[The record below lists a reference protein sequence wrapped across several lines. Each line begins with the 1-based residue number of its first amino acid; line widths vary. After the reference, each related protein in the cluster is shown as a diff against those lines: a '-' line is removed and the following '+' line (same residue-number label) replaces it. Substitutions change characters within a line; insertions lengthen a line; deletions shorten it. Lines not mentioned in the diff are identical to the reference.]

1 MVSLMERIYLIFVFC
16 LFFAGG
22 LTAQTVSGIVNDDS
36 NNGIAGVSVT
46 ALPSGRVLGAT
57 TNTGIFKVTVPDG
70 TTSLR
75 FGHTAYEQTS
85 TPFSQEKT
93 YYVVVM
99 ASRTTEIET
108 VTVGYVARKRES
120 LTGSAVVIKADDIKD
135 VPAASFTDLLQ
146 GRVPGM
152 NVQLNTGTPGVRGSM
167 SIRGL
172 NSATVNMTG
181 DDAYLSATSPLF
193 VIDGVPIDEGNG
205 FEYGFQTQ
213 GPGVSPLSMIP
224 VEDLEEITVLKDAQA
239 TALYGSR
246 GAYGVILVTTK
257 RGKSRIPI
265 VSYQSKYFVNTIPSL
280 RQVIGGAD
288 ERRIR
293 VNQILQNDSTINSA
307 LGLIND
313 TPLLAD
319 SLNAYYN
326 NSTNW
331 QSYFYG
337 PTINTQ
343 QALNISGGDQ
353 SFNYKIAPGYYKENG
368 IVQNTGFTRY
378 SMNTNMQ
385 YRPSNSFVMSAF
397 MNAYMVRNSFGSG
410 TAYQQRGV
418 AAGAATT
425 SLLPSPSIYSGSM
438 EALASTNVVND
449 NKTGYA
455 NTQVQLEYEVFK
467 GFRATTNVNFTYDNA
482 NQDKFTPEI
491 LNSGESLIYIY
502 NSRQNKLYNR
512 NMLQYNTTF
521 GTEKHNL
528 LMYAFNEIELRDFR
542 AEAMR
547 LVGTGSDNIQTA
559 LSYNSR
565 NTQGG
570 VLNNLN
576 DFRSASYA
584 GNMTYQYDSRYIL
597 ELSYRLDGS
606 SNRGS
611 SGLWSQNPSV
621 GLRWNAS
628 NERFMDNYDWISTA
642 NLRGSWGRNIVPT
655 GSIYDAF
662 GRYIMETGT
671 YNGQPIVSIGT
682 GQIPN
687 TELEPI
693 VTTQLNLALELGLWN
708 DRLLVTYE
716 NYYKQVD
723 KDLVE
728 IQLPNIAG
736 FNMKKVN
743 DQSVVNMGHELS
755 IFYRPLHNNPDWR
768 TTIYAN
774 GALNNDYMASLAGG
788 MRQEIMQHS
797 NLSYVHILKRLGRN
811 ALTNVLYHY
820 RGVYET
826 DDDVPINP
834 ATGLRYRMGGVF
846 GEDAFFKAGDPIFTD
861 LNGDYVLDA
870 EDLVF
875 AGNSQPRFT
884 GGFGATVQYKNWSL
898 QSNFVMTIKRDV
910 LNTSIANY
918 FKSYYFP
925 TGNGALLPIDNYD
938 YWTPHNI
945 SASYP
950 NPFDFRRAELIDAYR
965 YNSTMFQ
972 EDGSYLKFNSATLS
986 YNFDREY
993 LQSRFSITGAR
1004 LYVTAGNIYTF
1015 SRYSGPDPELVSA
1028 LGYDTSDGYPRAR
1041 NFTFGLDIQF

>member
-1 MVSLMERIYLIFVFC
+1 
-16 LFFAGG
+16 
-22 LTAQTVSGIVNDDS
+22 
-36 NNGIAGVSVT
+36 
-46 ALPSGRVLGAT
+46 
-57 TNTGIFKVTVPDG
+57 
-70 TTSLR
+70 
-75 FGHTAYEQTS
+75 
-85 TPFSQEKT
+85 
-93 YYVVVM
+93 
-99 ASRTTEIET
+99 
-108 VTVGYVARKRES
+108 
-120 LTGSAVVIKADDIKD
+120 
-135 VPAASFTDLLQ
+135 
-146 GRVPGM
+146 
-152 NVQLNTGTPGVRGSM
+152 
-167 SIRGL
+167 
-172 NSATVNMTG
+172 
-181 DDAYLSATSPLF
+181 
-193 VIDGVPIDEGNG
+193 
-205 FEYGFQTQ
+205 
-213 GPGVSPLSMIP
+213 
-224 VEDLEEITVLKDAQA
+224 
-239 TALYGSR
+239 
-246 GAYGVILVTTK
+246 
-257 RGKSRIPI
+257 
-265 VSYQSKYFVNTIPSL
+265 
-280 RQVIGGAD
+280 
-288 ERRIR
+288 
-293 VNQILQNDSTINSA
+293 
-307 LGLIND
+307 
-313 TPLLAD
+313 
-319 SLNAYYN
+319 
-326 NSTNW
+326 
-331 QSYFYG
+331 
-337 PTINTQ
+337 
-343 QALNISGGDQ
+343 
-353 SFNYKIAPGYYKENG
+353 
-368 IVQNTGFTRY
+368 
-378 SMNTNMQ
+378 
-385 YRPSNSFVMSAF
+385 
-397 MNAYMVRNSFGSG
+397 
-410 TAYQQRGV
+410 
-418 AAGAATT
+418 
-425 SLLPSPSIYSGSM
+425 
-438 EALASTNVVND
+438 
-449 NKTGYA
+449 
-455 NTQVQLEYEVFK
+455 
-467 GFRATTNVNFTYDNA
+467 
-482 NQDKFTPEI
+482 
-491 LNSGESLIYIY
+491 
-502 NSRQNKLYNR
+502 
-512 NMLQYNTTF
+512 
-521 GTEKHNL
+521 
-528 LMYAFNEIELRDFR
+528 
-542 AEAMR
+542 
-547 LVGTGSDNIQTA
+547 
-559 LSYNSR
+559 
-565 NTQGG
+565 
-570 VLNNLN
+570 
-576 DFRSASYA
+576 
-584 GNMTYQYDSRYIL
+584 YQYDSRYIL

-621 GLRWNAS
+621 GLRWNLS

-755 IFYRPLHNNPDWR
+755 IFYRPLHDNTDWR

-797 NLSYVHILKRLGRN
+797 NPDLSYIHILKRLGRN

-820 RGVYET
+820 RGVYQT

-950 NPFDFRRAELIDAYR
+950 NPFDFRRAALIDAYR
-965 YNSTMFQ
+965 YNSTLFQ
-972 EDGSYLKFNSATLS
+972 EDGSYLKFDSATLS

-993 LQSRFSITGAR
+993 LQSRLSITGAR